1 MMQSLRAPFSAIFV
15 VLALAG
21 PGEAQEAAPIP
32 AAPAAPAAYM
42 KPLERLSTI
51 LGSVHYLRSL
61 CGADDAESWR
71 ERMNALLDTQKPS
84 DSERRILVAHFNGGY
99 RAFEST
105 YRRCTPSAELAV
117 DRYLKEG
124 AKLSTEIAT
133 RYGT

>member
-1 MMQSLRAPFSAIFV
+1 MKTSLRVILSAAF
-15 VLALAG
+15 LAVALSGHAG
-21 PGEAQEAAPIP
+21 AQEAAPSPP
-32 AAPAAPAAYM
+32 AMPAAYM

-51 LGSVHYLRSL
+51 LGSIHYLRSL
-61 CGADDAESWR
+61 CGADDADSWR
-71 ERMNALLDTQKPS
+71 ERMNALLETQKPG
-84 DSERRILVAHFNGGY
+84 DAERRILVAHFNGGY

-124 AKLSTEIAT
+124 ARLSTEIAS

>member
-1 MMQSLRAPFSAIFV
+1 MMQSLRAPLSAIFV

-21 PGEAQEAAPIP
+21 PGEAQEAAPMP

-84 DSERRILVAHFNGGY
+84 DSERRILCLLY
-99 RAFEST
+99 TS
-105 YRRCTPSAELAV
+105 PSPR
-117 DRYLKEG
+117 D
-124 AKLSTEIAT
+124 
-133 RYGT
+133 

>member
-1 MMQSLRAPFSAIFV
+1 MMKSLHNAIPAMFV
-15 VLALAG
+15 ALAVAG
-21 PGEAQEAAPIP
+21 PGGAQEAAPPPP
-32 AAPAAPAAYM
+32 AMPAAYM

-61 CGADDAESWR
+61 CGADDADSWR
-71 ERMNALLDTQKPS
+71 ERMTALLETQKPS
-84 DSERRILVAHFNGGY
+84 ESERRILVAHFNGGY

-117 DRYLKEG
+117 ERYLKEG
-124 AKLSTEIAT
+124 AKLSTEIAS

>member
-1 MMQSLRAPFSAIFV
+1 MMKSLRDALPVIFV
-15 VLALAG
+15 VLALTG
-21 PGEAQEAAPIP
+21 PGAAQEAAPAP
-32 AAPAAPAAYM
+32 AAPATPAAYM

-61 CGADDAESWR
+61 CGADDADSWR
-71 ERMNALLDTQKPS
+71 ERMNALLETQKPS
-84 DSERRILVAHFNGGY
+84 ESERRILIAHFNGGY

-124 AKLSTEIAT
+124 AKLSTEIAS